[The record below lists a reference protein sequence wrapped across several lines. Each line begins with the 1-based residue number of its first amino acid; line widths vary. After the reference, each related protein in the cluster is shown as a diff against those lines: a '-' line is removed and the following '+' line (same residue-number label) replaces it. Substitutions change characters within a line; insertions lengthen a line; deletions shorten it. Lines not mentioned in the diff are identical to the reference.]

1 MINWIVARLKE
12 MSTWSGAGLVALSL
26 VILLAGPFVQY
37 LAWAGLIW
45 GIISMIKSG

>member
-26 VILLAGPFVQY
+26 MILLAGPFVQH

-45 GIISMIKSG
+45 GISAMIKSG